1 MNEINNNLQRV
12 RELTVQSSNG
22 SNSKSDLDSIQSEIG
37 QRMAEIDRTSAQTD
51 FNGTKV
57 LGAAVGTL
65 KIQVGAGDGETID
78 IGLKTINTTTL
89 GVASFN
95 INGTGTANTASGK
108 NDLILAGGAN
118 TPAADVNGTAKYTVT
133 ANNTLATKA
142 QLFAAVKDA
151 DSVVTAASTY
161 TYSATKSAFTFDE
174 TGRSKGNTI
183 ASLTPPAGSTNTA
196 TVAINGKSTDVKID
210 NNGTLTTANGGAALY
225 LDSAGNLT
233 QTGAGTVNAAT
244 LTNLTESISHVASG
258 TPSTT
263 GTGGTITTG
272 STVFAAGAT
281 PGTFDVTGDRISAAA
296 LSTKLAAGSGTA
308 VTASTIAGLS
318 GVTLDATGV
327 VTSANAYAGSD
338 GSLGS
343 TSTTK
348 TDYFLHSNGSVMD
361 NAGNAV
367 YNDSA
372 NAGKFTLTARSGTTS
387 TANAMKVI
395 DAALATVDGLRG
407 ALGAVQNRFDSVI
420 SNLGSTITNLSAS
433 RSRIEDADYATEVS
447 NLTRAQI
454 LQQAGTSVLAKANQ
468 SSQGVLSLLQ

>member
-1 MNEINNNLQRV
+1 MLFR
-12 RELTVQSSNG
+12 S
-22 SNSKSDLDSIQSEIG
+22 
-37 QRMAEIDRTSAQTD
+37 
-51 FNGTKV
+51 
-57 LGAAVGTL
+57 
-65 KIQVGAGDGETID
+65 
-78 IGLKTINTTTL
+78 
-89 GVASFN
+89 SFN

-108 NDLILAGGAN
+108 NDLILAGGSN
-118 TPAADVNGTAKYTVT
+118 TPSADVNGTAKYTVT

-142 QLFAAVKDA
+142 QLFAAVKA
-151 DSVVTAASTY
+151 GDSVVTTASTY

-174 TGRSKGNTI
+174 TGRSNANTI
-183 ASLTPPAGSTNTA
+183 ASLTPPAGSSNTA
-196 TVAINGKSTDVKID
+196 TVAINGKSMDVKID

-225 LDSAGNLT
+225 LDSVGNLT
-233 QTGAGTVNAAT
+233 QTGAGTTSAAT
-244 LTNLTESISHVASG
+244 LTNLAASM
-258 TPSTT
+258 SRTT
-263 GTGGTITTG
+263 ATAGTGGTITTG
-272 STVFAAGAT
+272 STVFTANPAASTGK
-281 PGTFDVTGDRISAAA
+281 FDVTGDQVSAAA

-308 VTASTIAGLS
+308 VTASTIAGLT
-318 GVTLDATGV
+318 GVAIDATGV
-327 VTSANAYAGSD
+327 VTSANAYVGSD

-343 TSTTK
+343 TSTTN

-395 DAALATVDGLRG
+395 DAALATVDALRG
-407 ALGAVQNRFDSVI
+407 SLGAVQNRFDSVI
-420 SNLGSTITNLSAS
+420 SNLGSTITNLASS